1 MGISDR
7 GHSMKMSTRLV
18 ASVLTSMAIAVTPAF
33 AQHRSSGGHAQGE
46 HQAAQRSESHAAPSG
61 GRAVAES
68 RGGAVV
74 RGGSAVVRTGPVAV
88 GRPFYYTRTA
98 PIRFY
103 RPYYAFRPHFN
114 LGFGLFVGYPIAYS
128 AAFYSPYYYA
138 PYYDPYY
145 YGSPYPYYPY
155 GYPAPGYPP
164 PPAYPPSGYP
174 PAYPPSPNTP
184 SSPDPNYSP
193 SGSGNYPPSG
203 SGNIDVQ
210 SDTGGLSFEVTPSN
224 AQIYIDGTY
233 MGTVSQFT
241 PQSQPLGVKSGHHQ
255 LEIRADGY
263 RTMTVDADVIAGQVL
278 PFQGQMER

>member
-1 MGISDR
+1 
-7 GHSMKMSTRLV
+7 MKMSTRLV
-18 ASVLTSMAIAVTPAF
+18 ATVLTSMAIAVTPAF
-33 AQHRSSGGHAQGE
+33 AQHRSSGGHSQSGHEGGNAR
-46 HQAAQRSESHAAPSG
+46 ARSESHGAPSG
-61 GRAVAES
+61 GHGAAEA
-68 RGGAVV
+68 RGGTVV
-74 RGGSAVVRTGPVAV
+74 RGPVGRTGAVAV
-88 GRPFYYTRTA
+88 RRPFYYARTA

-103 RPYYAFRPHFN
+103 RPYYAFRPHFH

-128 AAFYSPYYYA
+128 AAFYNPYFYG

-164 PPAYPPSGYP
+164 APAYPPS
-174 PAYPPSPNTP
+174 AYPPSYPSSPNTP

-203 SGNIDVQ
+203 AGSIDVQ
-210 SDTGGLSFEVTPSN
+210 TDMGGLSFEVTPSD

-233 MGTVSQFT
+233 MGTVGQFT
-241 PQSQPLGVKSGHHQ
+241 PQSQPLGVKSGHHK

-278 PFQGQMER
+278 PFQGEMER

>member
-18 ASVLTSMAIAVTPAF
+18 ATVLASIAVAVTPAF
-33 AQHRSSGGHAQGE
+33 AQHRSSGGRSQGE
-46 HQAAQRSESHAAPSG
+46 HQAAQRSESRAASSGGHAAP
-61 GRAVAES
+61 AET

-74 RGGSAVVRTGPVAV
+74 RGPVGRTGAVAV
-88 GRPFYYTRTA
+88 GRPFYYARTA

-103 RPYYAFRPHFN
+103 RPYYAFRPRFN
-114 LGFGLFVGYPIAYS
+114 VGFGLFVGYPIAYS
-128 AAFYSPYYYA
+128 AAFYNPYFYG

-164 PPAYPPSGYP
+164 APAYPPSGYP
-174 PAYPPSPNTP
+174 PAYPNTP

-210 SDTGGLSFEVTPSN
+210 TDMGGLSFEVTPSN
-224 AQIYIDGTY
+224 AQIYIDGNY
-233 MGTVSQFT
+233 EGTVGQFT
-241 PQSQPLGVKSGHHQ
+241 PQSQPLGVKAGHHK

-263 RTMTVDADVIAGQVL
+263 KTMSVDADVISGQVL
-278 PFQGQMER
+278 PFQGEMER

>member
-1 MGISDR
+1 
-7 GHSMKMSTRLV
+7 MKMSTRLV
-18 ASVLTSMAIAVTPAF
+18 ATVLASMAVAVTPAF
-33 AQHRSSGGHAQGE
+33 AQHRSSGGRSQGE
-46 HQAAQRSESHAAPSG
+46 HQAAQRSESRAASSGGHAA
-61 GRAVAES
+61 AAET

-74 RGGSAVVRTGPVAV
+74 RGPVGRTGAVAV
-88 GRPFYYTRTA
+88 GRPFYYARTA

-103 RPYYAFRPHFN
+103 RPYYAFRPRFN
-114 LGFGLFVGYPIAYS
+114 VGFGLFVGYPIAYS
-128 AAFYSPYYYA
+128 AAFYNPYFYG

-164 PPAYPPSGYP
+164 APAYPPSGYP
-174 PAYPPSPNTP
+174 PAYPNTP

-210 SDTGGLSFEVTPSN
+210 TDMGGLSFEVTPSN
-224 AQIYIDGTY
+224 AQIYIDGNY
-233 MGTVSQFT
+233 EGTVGQFT
-241 PQSQPLGVKSGHHQ
+241 PQSQPLGVKAGHHK

-263 RTMTVDADVIAGQVL
+263 KTMSVDADVISGQVL
-278 PFQGQMER
+278 PFQGEMER